1 MSKDPIHLEIAYKEF
16 IFLKIIFNPY
26 LAALN
31 PANQNPL
38 KIVKPDLSGL
48 WTKICTEDD
57 ITSFEALYHLLGTRL
72 LRFSIYYVSS
82 KEVAEEIVSE
92 VFVKCWENRKVNLQV
107 LNPETY
113 LFVAIRNQSLK
124 HLRKHQQIHLVEI
137 EDQHEQLFVADNNP
151 QIELERKELQLKL
164 DQAIDT
170 LPAQARMVFKLIKE
184 NGMKYKE
191 VAEILEISPRTV
203 QTQLFRAIAKLR
215 IVLSAY
221 REIDRQGN
229 LPDHAIGL
237 MMILGLTNYILI
249 FCRQF

>member
-1 MSKDPIHLEIAYKEF
+1 M
-16 IFLKIIFNPY
+16 
-26 LAALN
+26 
-31 PANQNPL
+31 
-38 KIVKPDLSGL
+38 KIVKPDLSSL

-57 ITSFEALYHLLGTRL
+57 ISSFEALYHLLGSRL

-92 VFVKCWENRKVNLQV
+92 VFVKCWENRKASMHV

-113 LFVAIRNQSLK
+113 LFAAIRNQSLK
-124 HLRKHQQIHLVEI
+124 YLRKHQQIHLVEI
-137 EDQHEQLFVADNNP
+137 DDQHEQLFVAESNP
-151 QIELERKELQLKL
+151 QKELERKELQRKL
-164 DQAIDT
+164 DEAIDT
-170 LPAQARMVFKLIKE
+170 LPPQARLVFKLIKE

-215 IVLSAY
+215 VVLSAY
-221 REIDRQGN
+221 REIDQKSN

-237 MMILGLTNYILI
+237 ILILALMNYIFI